1 MFEKKTDEMLSTESN
16 WDIIIHHQEQW
27 QHPTGG
33 GVTARANTTINVS
46 SPVIYYDSDD
56 KYTDHIKDKIETV
69 DPAAAAAK
77 VCHIVVRYFNN
88 HSHSPTQASL
98 VSTKLY

>member
-16 WDIIIHHQEQW
+16 WDVIIHHQEQW
-27 QHPTGG
+27 HPTGG
-33 GVTARANTTINVS
+33 RGVTARTANTTTTINVS

-69 DPAAAAAK
+69 DPAAK
-77 VCHIVVRYFNN
+77 VCNIVVRYFNN
-88 HSHSPTQASL
+88 LSL
-98 VSTKLY
+98 SLLLKPQFSIY

>member
-33 GVTARANTTINVS
+33 GVTARANTAINVS
-46 SPVIYYDSDD
+46 SPVIYYAGDD
-56 KYTDHIKDKIETV
+56 KYTGHHIKDKIETV
-69 DPAAAAAK
+69 DPTAK
-77 VCHIVVRYFNN
+77 VCNIVVRYFNN
-88 HSHSPTQASL
+88 HSLLLKP
-98 VSTKLY
+98 V

>member
-46 SPVIYYDSDD
+46 PVITSGYYDGDD
-56 KYTDHIKDKIETV
+56 EYTDHIKDKIETV
-69 DPAAAAAK
+69 DPAAAAK
-77 VCHIVVRYFNN
+77 VCHI
-88 HSHSPTQASL
+88 
-98 VSTKLY
+98 

>member
-27 QHPTGG
+27 HPTGG
-33 GVTARANTTINVS
+33 GVTARANTAINVS
-46 SPVIYYDSDD
+46 SPVIYYAGDD
-56 KYTDHIKDKIETV
+56 KYTGHRIKDKIETV
-69 DPAAAAAK
+69 DPAAAK

-88 HSHSPTQASL
+88 HSLLLKP
-98 VSTKLY
+98 V

>member
-33 GVTARANTTINVS
+33 GVTARANTATINVS
-46 SPVIYYDSDD
+46 SPVIYYAGDD
-56 KYTDHIKDKIETV
+56 KYTGHRIKDKIETV
-69 DPAAAAAK
+69 DPAAAK
-77 VCHIVVRYFNN
+77 VCNIVVRYFNN
-88 HSHSPTQASL
+88 HSLLLKS
-98 VSTKLY
+98 V

>member
-33 GVTARANTTINVS
+33 GVTARANTAINVS
-46 SPVIYYDSDD
+46 SPVIYYNGDD
-56 KYTDHIKDKIETV
+56 KYTGHIKDKIETV
-69 DPAAAAAK
+69 DPAAAK
-77 VCHIVVRYFNN
+77 VCNIVVRYFDNL
-88 HSHSPTQASL
+88 SL
-98 VSTKLY
+98 LLKPV

>member
-33 GVTARANTTINVS
+33 GVTARANTAINVS
-46 SPVIYYDSDD
+46 SPVIYYAGDD
-56 KYTDHIKDKIETV
+56 KYTGHHIKDKIETV
-69 DPAAAAAK
+69 DPAAK
-77 VCHIVVRYFNN
+77 VCNIVVRYFNN
-88 HSHSPTQASL
+88 HSLLLKP
-98 VSTKLY
+98 V

>member
-33 GVTARANTTINVS
+33 GVTARANTAINV

-69 DPAAAAAK
+69 DPAAAAAAK
-77 VCHIVVRYFNN
+77 VCHI
-88 HSHSPTQASL
+88 
-98 VSTKLY
+98 

>member
-33 GVTARANTTINVS
+33 GVTARANTAINVS
-46 SPVIYYDSDD
+46 SPVMYYNGDD
-56 KYTDHIKDKIETV
+56 KYTDHHIKDKIETV
-69 DPAAAAAK
+69 DPAAK
-77 VCHIVVRYFNN
+77 VCNIVVRYFDNL
-88 HSHSPTQASL
+88 SL
-98 VSTKLY
+98 LLKPV

>member
-33 GVTARANTTINVS
+33 GVTTRTNTATINVS
-46 SPVIYYDSDD
+46 SPVIYYNGDD
-56 KYTDHIKDKIETV
+56 KYTGHIKDKIETV
-69 DPAAAAAK
+69 DPAAK
-77 VCHIVVRYFNN
+77 VCNIVVRYFNN
-88 HSHSPTQASL
+88 HSLLLKP
-98 VSTKLY
+98 V

>member
-33 GVTARANTTINVS
+33 GVTARANTAINVS
-46 SPVIYYDSDD
+46 SPVIYYNGDD
-56 KYTDHIKDKIETV
+56 KYTGHHIKDKIETV
-69 DPAAAAAK
+69 DPTAK
-77 VCHIVVRYFNN
+77 VCNIVVRYFNN
-88 HSHSPTQASL
+88 HSLLLKP
-98 VSTKLY
+98 V

>member
-27 QHPTGG
+27 HPTGG
-33 GVTARANTTINVS
+33 GDTARTANTTTINV

-69 DPAAAAAK
+69 DPAAK
-77 VCHIVVRYFNN
+77 VCKI
-88 HSHSPTQASL
+88 
-98 VSTKLY
+98 

>member
-33 GVTARANTTINVS
+33 GVTARANTAINVS
-46 SPVIYYDSDD
+46 SPVMYYNGDD
-56 KYTDHIKDKIETV
+56 KYTDHHIKDKIETV
-69 DPAAAAAK
+69 DPAAK
-77 VCHIVVRYFNN
+77 VCNIVVRYFNN
-88 HSHSPTQASL
+88 LSL
-98 VSTKLY
+98 LLKPV

>member
-27 QHPTGG
+27 HPTGG
-33 GVTARANTTINVS
+33 GVTARANTAINVS
-46 SPVIYYDSDD
+46 SPVIYYAGDD
-56 KYTDHIKDKIETV
+56 KYTSHHIKDKIETV
-69 DPAAAAAK
+69 DPAAAK

-88 HSHSPTQASL
+88 LSL
-98 VSTKLY
+98 SLLLKPV

>member
-33 GVTARANTTINVS
+33 GVTTRTNTAINVS
-46 SPVIYYDSDD
+46 SPVIYYNGDD
-56 KYTDHIKDKIETV
+56 EYTDHHIKDKIETV
-69 DPAAAAAK
+69 DPAAAAAAK
-77 VCHIVVRYFNN
+77 VCHI
-88 HSHSPTQASL
+88 
-98 VSTKLY
+98 